1 MSLSRSKP
9 SSYSV
14 SGGGGGAAGSKVC
27 LSEAVRDGLL
37 GDAVPGLTQHVKD
50 IQDGN
55 LRGVFPVDGR
65 NVTQQNSLPV
75 VNFNVLDNPLVHRLG
90 FGCRVWW
97 QENELLTAVREFLGG
112 LGSCR

>member
-1 MSLSRSKP
+1 MSK
-9 SSYSV
+9 
-14 SGGGGGAAGSKVC
+14 
-27 LSEAVRDGLL
+27 AVRDGLL

>member
-1 MSLSRSKP
+1 MSLTRSKL
-9 SSYSV
+9 SFYSV
-14 SGGGGGAAGSKVC
+14 YGGGRGAAGSKVC

-55 LRGVFPVDGR
+55 LWGVFPVDGR

-75 VNFNVLDNPLVHRLG
+75 VNFNVLDNALVHRLG
-90 FGCRVWW
+90 FGCRVCW
-97 QENELLTAVREFLGG
+97 QDELLTAVRESLGG